1 MLGQRQGRRQQ
12 KKEEKQKE
20 KEAKKNAKNGE
31 DGEEGEAGEGEK
43 EEDKRTE
50 QEQKADFDKGMQS
63 GVEVVK
69 TEGKTSEELA
79 AEVKAKKQKYKLDEL
94 RAKMLSE
101 TEDMQSWQLT
111 GELGVHMSDRSRRA
125 NVRGTFKVANR
136 DSGL

>member
-1 MLGQRQGRRQQ
+1 
-12 KKEEKQKE
+12 
-20 KEAKKNAKNGE
+20 
-31 DGEEGEAGEGEK
+31 
-43 EEDKRTE
+43 
-50 QEQKADFDKGMQS
+50 MQS

-101 TEDMQSWQLT
+101 TEDIQSWQLT

>member
-31 DGEEGEAGEGEK
+31 DGEDGEEGEAGEDEK

-79 AEVKAKKQKYKLDEL
+79 AEVKSKKQKYEL
-94 RAKMLSE
+94 AISA
-101 TEDMQSWQLT
+101 
-111 GELGVHMSDRSRRA
+111 GVNA
-125 NVRGTFKVANR
+125 WEAFKRANR
-136 DSGL
+136 DSGR

>member
-1 MLGQRQGRRQQ
+1 MLGQRQGRQQQ

-31 DGEEGEAGEGEK
+31 DGEEGEEGEGEK
-43 EEDKRTE
+43 EEDKRNE

-79 AEVKAKKQKYKLDEL
+79 AEVKAKKQKYEL
-94 RAKMLSE
+94 AISA
-101 TEDMQSWQLT
+101 
-111 GELGVHMSDRSRRA
+111 GVNA
-125 NVRGTFKVANR
+125 WEAFKRANR
-136 DSGL
+136 DSGR

>member
-1 MLGQRQGRRQQ
+1 
-12 KKEEKQKE
+12 
-20 KEAKKNAKNGE
+20 
-31 DGEEGEAGEGEK
+31 
-43 EEDKRTE
+43 
-50 QEQKADFDKGMQS
+50 MQS

-111 GELGVHMSDRSRRA
+111 GELGVHMSDRSRRV

-136 DSGL
+136 YSGL